1 MHLKICVGDYEDTVI
16 CDVLPMDACQVL
28 LARPWQFDKYSTHE
42 GHSNVY
48 SLWHKGRRHVLHPM
62 LHKDIKV
69 QLAAVEKKAQNIKGK
84 PRTVSIQ
91 VGGDAEGRIS
101 AISAIAQPPPLT
113 IKFGL
118 FFVEVPPEDEV
129 KPNFRTPP
137 V

>member
-1 MHLKICVGDYEDTVI
+1 MRLKIYVGNYEDTVVF
-16 CDVLPMDACQVL
+16 DVLPMDACQVL
-28 LARPWQFDKYSTHE
+28 LGRPWQFDKHSTHE

-48 SLWHKGRRHVLHPM
+48 SLCHKGRRHVLHPM
-62 LHKDIKV
+62 LDKDIKV
-69 QLAAVEKKAQNIKGK
+69 QLAAVEKKVQSINGK

-91 VGGDAEGRIS
+91 VGGDDEGRIS
-101 AISAIAQPPPLT
+101 TLPVIAPPPPLT

-118 FFVEVPPEDEV
+118 FSVEVPPEDEV